1 MTDAASNPAHVRAA
15 LFVDFDNIYLGLQ
28 NEDPRAAE
36 LFATHPG
43 RWLRW
48 LQEGLPT
55 DSHQPRKILS
65 RRCYLNP
72 SQFSRFRPY
81 FIRSAFEVVDC
92 PPLTRGGKT
101 SADIQMVMD
110 IMDALG
116 HVTRF
121 EEFIILS
128 GDADFTPVLL
138 RLSRHDR
145 RSVVLAAGPASAA
158 YKAACDLL
166 IDQDTF
172 LEEAIGISEG
182 SPVRPGTDSELLQR
196 IAARVHERSLGNGD
210 LVATDLPSIFRE
222 FPEFTPDSNWLGF
235 YSLRG
240 MTNAV
245 VQARVDL
252 EMIEGDPWRVRIRT
266 DAPDDPDRGIAG
278 PDDGSGD
285 NGGTAGGAGSAG
297 DNAAWTADGQ
307 GAPGLEALATRGGAA
322 TGDDEADGSQAAA
335 VGAAGGGR
343 GDDAAAS
350 GASNGGAA
358 GGGRAAGG
366 GIGAAGLAASAGT
379 AEAGIGNVGTA
390 APLQLLRAIADK
402 VHARTSAAG
411 ELLATDL
418 PAVYREFPQFTPT
431 SNWLG
436 FYSLRGLSDAVIR
449 ARGDLQMVDGDP
461 WRVRLRAPRAES
473 GDPPAPGGGL
483 RAAASRRS
491 TGTYG
496 ASGTGLAAAA
506 ARWAAALPAAGAGE
520 GADDE
525 GAWGGAAEGATSASL
540 ASPPSPASAAPPP
553 AAEEDERLRQID
565 AAIDF
570 VRTLVSGSDSPIP
583 TARAAQAVIGRFGDS
598 VLASRWYGTG
608 SFRDLLASAG
618 DVGFAVSATRP
629 GYLYDPDLHQ
639 TPLGQAEDPES
650 GDPEMTSLAHRIHRI
665 TDTPYLTPAEY
676 ALVFREIAEEV
687 KAEGYFL
694 TRTSKAVRD
703 RCIEEGTPIART
715 SVNFI
720 LRGITSAGHQFDPA
734 KGNDPGELADA
745 FLKNVVGLCESAG
758 MPLSDEEREQLA
770 AWIVGEA
777 VKAHE

>member
-1 MTDAASNPAHVRAA
+1 MTDFSHPGHVRSA

-36 LFATHPG
+36 QFATHPG

-48 LQEGLPT
+48 LQQDLPD
-55 DSHQPRKILS
+55 DSRVGRKILS

-72 SQFSRFRPY
+72 SQFARFRPY

-172 LEEAIGISEG
+172 LEEAIGIGEG
-182 SPVRPGTDSELLQR
+182 SPVRPGADSELLQR
-196 IAARVHERSLGNGD
+196 IAAKVHERAGGNGE
-210 LVATDLPSIFRE
+210 LVATDLPGIFRE
-222 FPEFTPDSNWLGF
+222 FAEFTPDSNWLGF

-245 VQARVDL
+245 VNARRDL
-252 EMIEGDPWRVRIRT
+252 EMIEGDPWRVRVRAGMPEGAESQAGLEYART
-266 DAPDDPDRGIAG
+266 PDAQETLAFGADVGTAP
-278 PDDGSGD
+278 
-285 NGGTAGGAGSAG
+285 GGTAAEAGAGSG
-297 DNAAWTADGQ
+297 
-307 GAPGLEALATRGGAA
+307 GGAEPGG
-322 TGDDEADGSQAAA
+322 TAAA
-335 VGAAGGGR
+335 GRPPEGASAGGG
-343 GDDAAAS
+343 
-350 GASNGGAA
+350 
-358 GGGRAAGG
+358 GGGNGSLAIFGGSGGSGGSAG
-366 GIGAAGLAASAGT
+366 AGT
-379 AEAGIGNVGTA
+379 AAS
-390 APLQLLRAIADK
+390 PQLLRAIADK
-402 VHARTSAAG
+402 VHARAGAAG

-418 PAVYREFPQFTPT
+418 PGIYRDFPQFTPN

-449 ARGDLQMVDGDP
+449 SRGDLEMVDGDP
-461 WRVRLRAPRAES
+461 WRVRLRPSPAGEDPGNGGEAEAEPRRGAAGRS
-473 GDPPAPGGGL
+473 RGNGGGGA
-483 RAAASRRS
+483 RATSAATPSS
-491 TGTYG
+491 GSG
-496 ASGTGLAAAA
+496 ASGAS
-506 ARWAAALPAAGAGE
+506 GAP
-520 GADDE
+520 
-525 GAWGGAAEGATSASL
+525 L
-540 ASPPSPASAAPPP
+540 ASAASAAATAGSPPDP
-553 AAEEDERLRQID
+553 ADLERQRQVDEIVE
-565 AAIDF
+565 F
-570 VRTLVSGSDSPIP
+570 VRGLVASSDSPVP
-583 TARAAQAVIGRFGDS
+583 MTRAAHAVLDRFGED
-598 VLASRWYGTG
+598 LADSRWHGAGT
-608 SFRDLLASAG
+608 FRDLLAGQG
-618 DVGFAVSATRP
+618 DLGFAVAATRP

-639 TPLGQAEDPES
+639 TPLDPHGDLEIGDAET
-650 GDPEMTSLAHRIHRI
+650 TSLANRIHRI
-665 TDTPYLTPAEY
+665 TDTPYLAPADY

-687 KAEGYFL
+687 NEEGYFL

-703 RCIEEGTPIART
+703 RCIEEGAPVART

-720 LRGITSAGHQFDPA
+720 LRGITSAGYRFGAAAGTDPL
-734 KGNDPGELADA
+734 DLASA
-745 FLKNVVGLCESAG
+745 FVKNVLGLCESAG
-758 MPLSDEEREQLA
+758 MPLSEDERQQLT
-770 AWIVGEA
+770 AWIAGGLEPEA
-777 VKAHE
+777 G